1 MKLTMRKF
9 LSVLFT
15 ACMVVNLLSSAAYAA
30 EGAQDAGEIPAP
42 VSAGEGASGSGTT
55 DTEQPESPET
65 GDVRDSGEV
74 PVPGGGE
81 AAPMARTTAVP
92 TGSGTIEI
100 GSQPQPEN
108 QSVTY
113 ASGHTV
119 TFTVEAS
126 ASNGAAV
133 HYEWHVVHGEAGWA
147 EGRNP
152 SVTLTGLAPG
162 SYEIY
167 CVLTADGC
175 DPVTSESA
183 ALTVSKATY
192 DGETQGTYDV
202 MAGQATD
209 NISYRLS
216 DLPISGT
223 GGMSYTVTEADGSG
237 LIASSPSVRRDAD
250 TGEWYLKF
258 STTSQAADTSGNITL
273 TIQGGDYYED
283 NSFTLT
289 VTARDT
295 LEIPVSITGADA
307 VYTGNGQKG
316 YDMDPVPG
324 LLPSEL
330 ACRYTGRNGTEYD
343 DDDPP
348 VNAGDYT
355 VTVSVVNKPHYTGS
369 DSADFSITKK
379 QVSVTLAEWHIN
391 RGDPLPA
398 DDELNFYT
406 SYWGFCGIDTAA
418 NCLET
423 WAAVRLNV
431 ADSSRVGNYPIY
443 YAQEAMLNA
452 RGNVNYTLDHVP
464 GTLFIQSAP
473 TDVLDINLP
482 SPVID
487 LINGTV
493 SGTVP
498 AGTSSFTLSA
508 TVPSS
513 SGWKLY
519 RDEACT
525 QEIADKTVALAVGH
539 NPFYLKVTYQI
550 VTDMTRTYSVIITRS
565 ASPSPKPDRP
575 KKDTPSSIA
584 PSVPT
589 EPAVNLTGASLP
601 AGVTQA
607 VLAATQLTPAGLPA
621 AQSGTPGAA
630 NPDPQAAA
638 VYSAAAAAS
647 GLNMIGTPLL
657 YNLNLL
663 DQGGN
668 PISSFTGSVTVRI
681 PLPAGLPGTP
691 HVFRYENDGTFTDMG
706 AAVADGFLV
715 FSTTHFSYYVIAG
728 VGDSFTLDTTSYR
741 MPANGK
747 YQIGLKL
754 TGTKAASVKVSS
766 TDDKIAAVAK
776 LANGNYLVTGKG
788 EGTVWIQF
796 DVYDPKNN
804 LLSHVSVRVDVGNEL
819 QPHGDSTRQ
828 TSVF

>member
-9 LSVLFT
+9 LSVLLT

-74 PVPGGGE
+74 PAPDGGGT
-81 AAPMARTTAVP
+81 AGMVRTADIP
-92 TGSGTIEI
+92 TSPVINITR
-100 GSQPQPEN
+100 QPEGRT
-108 QSVTY
+108 VTY

-133 HYEWHVVHGEAGWA
+133 HYEWHVVHDGAGWA
-147 EGRNP
+147 ERGDDP
-152 SVTLTGLAPG
+152 SFTLTDQAPG

-192 DGETQGTYDV
+192 DGKTRGTYDV
-202 MAGQATD
+202 LAGQATD

-223 GGMSYTVTEADGSG
+223 AGMSYTVTGAYGSG

-258 STTSQAADTSGNITL
+258 STTGQAADTSENITL
-273 TIQGGDYYED
+273 TIQGGYYYED
-283 NSFTLT
+283 SSFILT

-295 LEIPVSITGADA
+295 LEIPISITGEDA
-307 VYTGNGQKG
+307 VYTGGGQKG

-324 LLPSEL
+324 LSPSEL

-379 QVSVTLAEWHIN
+379 QISVTLAEWHIN

-406 SYWGFCGIDTAA
+406 SYWGFCGTDTGA

-431 ADSSRVGNYPIY
+431 ADSSRVGNCPIY

-498 AGTSSFTLSA
+498 ADTSSFTLSV

-525 QEIADKTVALAVGH
+525 QEIADKTVALAVGR

-575 KKDTPSSIA
+575 KKDTPSSAA

-607 VLAATQLTPAGLPA
+607 ALAATQLTPAGLPA
-621 AQSGTPGAA
+621 AQNGTPGAA

-638 VYSAAAAAS
+638 VYSAAAAAP

-663 DQGGN
+663 DQSGN

-706 AAVADGFLV
+706 AAVADGFLI

-741 MPANGK
+741 MSADGK

-766 TDDKIAAVAK
+766 TDDKIAAAAK

-788 EGTVWIQF
+788 EGTAWIQF

-804 LLSHVSVRVDVGNEL
+804 LLSHVSVRVDVGNGL
-819 QPHGDSTRQ
+819 QPQGDSTRQ

>member
-92 TGSGTIEI
+92 TGSGTITVT
-100 GSQPQPEN
+100 QPPED

-113 ASGHTV
+113 ALEHTV
-119 TFTVEAS
+119 TFSVTAEAS
-126 ASNGAAV
+126 NENTV
-133 HYEWHVVHGEAGWA
+133 HYEWHVVHGGSGWA
-147 EGRNP
+147 EEGDPSFTLRNQP
-152 SVTLTGLAPG
+152 PG

-216 DLPISGT
+216 DLPISGP
-223 GGMSYTVTEADGSG
+223 GGMSYTVTGDYGSG
-237 LIASSPSVRRDAD
+237 LIASSPSVRWD
-250 TGEWYLKF
+250 TNAGGWYLEF
-258 STTSQAADTSGNITL
+258 STADRAVNTSEDITL
-273 TIQGGDYYED
+273 SIDGKGFYED
-283 NSFTLT
+283 SSFILT
-289 VTARDT
+289 VTARDPLT
-295 LEIPVSITGADA
+295 LPISITGEDA
-307 VYTGNGQKG
+307 VYTGNGQRG
-316 YDMDPVPG
+316 YDMEPVPG
-324 LLPSEL
+324 LSENEL
-330 ACRYTGRNGTEYD
+330 ACHYTGRGTTVYD
-343 DDDPP
+343 GDDPP

-406 SYWGFCGIDTAA
+406 SYWGFCGTDTAA

-443 YAQEAMLNA
+443 YAQEAVLNA
-452 RGNVNYTLDHVP
+452 RGSVNYTLNHVP

-513 SGWKLY
+513 SDWKLY

-525 QEIADKTVALAVGH
+525 QEIADHTLSLAEGRNV
-539 NPFYLKVTYQI
+539 FYLKVTYQI
-550 VTDMTRTYSVIITRS
+550 VTDTTRTYSVIITRS

-575 KKDTPSSIA
+575 KKDTPSSTA

-601 AGVTQA
+601 VGVTQA

-621 AQSGTPGAA
+621 AQNGTQGAA
-630 NPDPQAAA
+630 IPDPQAAA
-638 VYSAAAAAS
+638 VYSAAAAAPW
-647 GLNMIGTPLL
+647 LNMIGTPLL

-663 DQGGN
+663 DQSGN
-668 PISSFTGSVTVRI
+668 PISSFTGSVTVRV

-788 EGTVWIQF
+788 EGTAWIQF
-796 DVYDPKNN
+796 DVYDSKNG

-819 QPHGDSTRQ
+819 QPQGDSTRQ